1 MKKKKP
7 VKIIIKVEIETLF
20 DGNKQF
26 SPPKME
32 QLTMTCANLQNSG
45 ARVLIVSSGAIALG
59 ASRLGLNNEPLN
71 TTKKQATSAVG
82 QAELIELYQEYF
94 NKYDQ
99 IVAQILLTKD
109 VIDNPVRNRN
119 ASNTLNRLTDRCIIP
134 VINENDPVSTDDI
147 ILNDN
152 YPLVL
157 IVAKL
162 TDAGIVAVNTP
173 EANKFLLLHKESSL
187 IHKVTTEG
195 LLEIAENSETNKLR
209 IKKDI
214 KGFPEFS
221 GYAGLN

>member
-1 MKKKKP
+1 MKKP

-20 DGNKQF
+20 DSNKQF

-32 QLTMTCANLQNSG
+32 QLTMICANLQNSG

-59 ASRLGLNNEPLN
+59 ASRLGLTSEPVN
-71 TTKKQATSAVG
+71 TTRKQAISAVG

-119 ASNTLNRLTDRCIIP
+119 ARNTLNRLMDRGIIP
-134 VINENDPVSTDDI
+134 VINENDPVSINDI

-162 TDAGIVAVNTP
+162 TDAGIIAVNTP
-173 EANKFLLLHKESSL
+173 EATNFLLLHKESSL
-187 IHKVTTEG
+187 IHKVTTER
-195 LLEIAENSETNKLR
+195 LLEITENIENNNLR
-209 IKKDI
+209 PKKDI
-214 KGFPEFS
+214 KGFPEFY
-221 GYAGLN
+221 GYAGQN

>member
-1 MKKKKP
+1 MKKP

-32 QLTMTCANLQNSG
+32 QLTMICANLQNSG
-45 ARVLIVSSGAIALG
+45 ASVLIVSSGAIALG
-59 ASRLGLNNEPLN
+59 ASRLGLTSEPLN
-71 TTKKQATSAVG
+71 TTKKQAISAVG

-109 VIDNPVRNRN
+109 VIDNPLRNRN
-119 ASNTLNRLTDRCIIP
+119 ASNTLNRLTDRRIIP
-134 VINENDPVSTDDI
+134 IINENDPVSTNDI

-162 TDAGIVAVNTP
+162 TDADIVAVNTP
-173 EANKFLLLHKESSL
+173 EANNFLLLHRESS
-187 IHKVTTEG
+187 IIQKINTEG
-195 LLEIAENSETNKLR
+195 LLEITENIENDKLR
-209 IKKDI
+209 LKKDI
-214 KGFPEFS
+214 TGFPEFY